1 MQIRKILYATGV
13 SQPKFSE
20 VQRLTEF
27 CTLGLEEVIFLHATK
42 VEGWETRLAE
52 YGINSRA
59 FPVEGQMTRS
69 ILDVAHREGVSLIA
83 ASLKRDR
90 SSRIGRSLTRDLLRL
105 SRVPVIILPENVDV
119 SESVQEGVFTH
130 IIFADDWSAASE
142 KARGYLLNFG
152 KIIKEL
158 EIVYV
163 LDKKLSV
170 RDMGNLKDKLSQT
183 RKIFLD
189 HGIDAEAHVYAGEPA
204 DEVMLAAQD
213 YGATC
218 IVMGTTG
225 KGLLK
230 ELLSKSYSY
239 RVAEASVV
247 PTLVIP

>member
-1 MQIRKILYATGV
+1 MQIRKLLYVSSV

-20 VQRLTEF
+20 VRRFTELR
-27 CTLGLEEVIFLHATK
+27 TLGLEEVVFLHATN
-42 VEGWETRLAE
+42 VEGWEKGLAE
-52 YGINSRA
+52 YGINSRTIMMKGHMA
-59 FPVEGQMTRS
+59 HS
-69 ILDVAHREGVSLIA
+69 ILDAAHREGVSLIA
-83 ASLKRDR
+83 ARLKRDR
-90 SSRIGRSLTRDLLRL
+90 GGRVRRSLTRDLLRS

-119 SESVQEGVFTH
+119 PESEQEGVFRH
-130 IIFADDWSAASE
+130 VIFADDWSAASE
-142 KARGYLLNFG
+142 KARTYLLNFG

-163 LDKKLSV
+163 LDRKLSV
-170 RDMGNLKDKLSQT
+170 RDMGNLKEKLSKT

-204 DEVMLAAQD
+204 DEVVLAARD

-225 KGLLK
+225 KSPLK
-230 ELLSKSYSY
+230 ELLSKSCSY
-239 RVAEASVV
+239 GVAEASAA